1 MPTAFPL
8 SAAMKPRALFLL
20 LGLILLPLALRAQSD
35 ALLTPPAE
43 PIAAGSQVRLKLYLN
58 NPVAAA
64 ATYDLPA
71 ELRATLASGKDVTVV
86 SARVVG
92 GERRGL
98 QVSPMNFAVVEIDLP
113 VPASARGVVSL
124 RLDDPRSNIVMFSV
138 NPSAP
143 DVATT
148 SGAETPAPDQPAD
161 VPPPTT
167 PAAGGTLDLAN
178 EREELRRYISVYE
191 PIYFAA
197 GTRDG
202 KNAKFQFSFKFRPFA
217 ATGNVHEWWRDLYFA
232 YTQTSL
238 WDLDSLSKP
247 FYDTSYKPTVFYL
260 RDDFGWKPEWLSRL
274 GLQMGVQHESNG
286 QSEPMSRSLNTV
298 YFTPLVGWNFGRD
311 WKVLLAPR
319 VVGYLEKSENSD
331 LTRYR
336 GYGEVLFRFGQ
347 DRGAQLSALWRPG
360 SGSQFGAGSL
370 ELDLSWPLN
379 RTPGFS
385 PALGGYIFVKWF
397 TGYGESLR
405 SYDERFSD
413 QLRLG
418 FMVAR

>member
-43 PIAAGSQVRLKLYLN
+43 PIAAGSEVRLKLYLN

-64 ATYDLPA
+64 ATYDIPA
-71 ELRATLASGKDVTVV
+71 ELRATIASANDVKVV
-86 SARVVG
+86 RAEVVG
-92 GERRGL
+92 GGRRSL
-98 QVSPMNFAVVEIDLP
+98 QISPMDFAVVEILLT
-113 VPASARGVVSL
+113 VPTSARGIVSL
-124 RLDDPRSNIVMFSV
+124 RLDDPRTNIVMFSV
-138 NPSAP
+138 APSGI
-143 DVATT
+143 ATT
-148 SGAETPAPDQPAD
+148 GGEEAAPQERPAD
-161 VPPPTT
+161 VPPPNL
-167 PAAGGTLDLAN
+167 PAAGGNLDLAN

-191 PIYFAA
+191 PMYIAV
-197 GTRDG
+197 GSRDG

-217 ATGNVHEWWRDLYFA
+217 ATGNVHEWWRDLYLA
-232 YTQTSL
+232 YTQTSI

-260 RDDFGWKPEWLSRL
+260 RDDFGWKPEWLTRL

-286 QSEPMSRSLNTV
+286 QAEPASRSLNTFYV
-298 YFTPLVGWNFGRD
+298 TPIVGWNFGRD

-331 LTRYR
+331 IKRFR
-336 GYGEVLFRFGQ
+336 GHGEILFRFGQ
-347 DRGAQLSALWRPG
+347 DRGAQVSALWRPG
-360 SGSQFGAGSL
+360 SGSQFGSGSL

-385 PALGGYIFVKWF
+385 PALGGYVFLKWF

-405 SYDERFSD
+405 SFDQRFSD
-413 QLRLG
+413 QIRAG
-418 FMVAR
+418 FMLAR